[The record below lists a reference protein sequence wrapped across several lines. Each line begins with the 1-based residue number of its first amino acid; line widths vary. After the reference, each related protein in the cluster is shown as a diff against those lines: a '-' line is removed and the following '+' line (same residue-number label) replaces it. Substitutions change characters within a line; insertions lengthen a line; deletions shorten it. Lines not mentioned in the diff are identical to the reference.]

1 MRPITKGILIFL
13 AGTFEQMLYTL
24 YLLAVGQYMIGAS
37 TILMFVYMSI
47 YLMIINFAMKD
58 TKNSILMLV
67 TYAAASGLGNWIAM
81 SLKLIK

>member
-24 YLLAVGQYMIGAS
+24 YLLAVGQYMVGAS
-37 TILMFVYMSI
+37 TILMFTYMSI